1 MHSED
6 IRSSSVLTILRMI
19 TRIAST
25 SLSILAGILLFS
37 VTQQL
42 WGEFIGVSRKYREA
56 LRIDEISSMTAHNEG
71 KTPPPT
77 VFSLFVFSST

>member
-1 MHSED
+1 
-6 IRSSSVLTILRMI
+6 MI

-25 SLSILAGILLFS
+25 SLSILAGILLFR
-37 VTQQL
+37 
-42 WGEFIGVSRKYREA
+42 GEFIGVSRKYREA
-56 LRIDEISSMTAHNEG
+56 LPIDEISSMTAHNEG